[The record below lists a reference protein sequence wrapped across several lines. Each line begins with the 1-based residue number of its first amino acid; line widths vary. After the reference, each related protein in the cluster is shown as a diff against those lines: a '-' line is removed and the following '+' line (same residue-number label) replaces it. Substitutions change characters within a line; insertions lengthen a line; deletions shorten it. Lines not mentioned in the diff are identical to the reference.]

1 MRAFVVSVVAGLLAG
16 CGSTRGPAV
25 RYYKLDIPSA
35 PTPAGPSVPVALRI
49 EPFRTASLLR
59 QDRIVYRP
67 SPVEV
72 GFYEYHRWAEPPTDT
87 VTKALADQL
96 TRRRLFQSVAISDG
110 AERAEYVLRGSID
123 RLQEVDYKG
132 AVKAQVTI
140 SVELEDPLRREK
152 NLVERCIFRVCGQE
166 ERCAGGCRSHGSGFA
181 AEYRATGEGR
191 RGVCTGQPAW
201 GAVVCRDF
209 VTLICTSSPDNCEF

>member
-1 MRAFVVSVVAGLLAG
+1 MTMRAFILSVLVGLLAG
-16 CGSTRGPAV
+16 CGSVRGPAV
-25 RYYKLDIPSA
+25 RYYKLDIP
-35 PTPAGPSVPVALRI
+35 PVPAAAGQSVPVPLRI

-96 TRRRLFQSVAISDG
+96 TGRRLFQSVGISDG
-110 AERAEYVLRGSID
+110 AERAAYVLRGSID

-132 AVKAQVTI
+132 AVRAQVTI
-140 SVELEDPLRREK
+140 SVELEDPARGEK
-152 NLVERCIFRVCGQE
+152 IWASVASSECVVAKSDVQ
-166 ERCAGGCRSHGSGFA
+166 
-181 AEYRATGEGR
+181 
-191 RGVCTGQPAW
+191 
-201 GAVVCRDF
+201 AVVAAMGHASQQSIERLVKDVVAF
-209 VTLICTSSPDNCEF
+209 VQLTRLGAISSAGTPSH